1 MQQTSKNSEPN
12 NSRTKLLNYTV
23 WLLARR
29 NYHSH
34 ELANRL
40 RERKNATEA
49 QISEILQKLANLKYI
64 DDEYF
69 LQIFIRDQLA
79 RKPQGARMIKQRL
92 FQKKIFD
99 DRIDRVLEA
108 EYGNECDYAEKALL
122 KKVKPGQKKDYQKI
136 YRFLCSRGFKYETIK
151 EVLAKHGFTKLSV

>member
-1 MQQTSKNSEPN
+1 MQYSSKNKKLK
-12 NSRTKLLNYTV
+12 NSQIRLLNYAV

-34 ELANRL
+34 ELASRL
-40 RERKNATEA
+40 RDRKNAKEA
-49 QISEILQKLANLKYI
+49 EINEILQKLANLKYI
-64 DDEYF
+64 DDQYF

-99 DRIDRVLEA
+99 DRIDQVLEA
-108 EYGNECDYAEKALL
+108 EYGNEFDHAEKALL
-122 KKVKPGQKKDYQKI
+122 RKAKIGQKKDYQKI

-151 EVLAKHGFTKLSV
+151 EVLAKHGFTKLSF